1 LDTATT
7 TIACGSGKGSPIM
20 GSSPLSPQP
29 VEMPP
34 AGGTEG
40 GGVKNGL
47 ETMPVPV
54 GPGIGAVVQGDL

>member
-1 LDTATT
+1 
-7 TIACGSGKGSPIM
+7 M